1 MIHLNPI
8 FSSFVATSKLELI
21 NKEDLVQYTYD
32 IINLTENSKIQ
43 LPGEKFTT
51 VKSQSL
57 PLNLQEPVL
66 QPLLKGMQDCFSKI
80 YNSLELKT
88 NKKIV
93 ISNLWCNINNND
105 NIDRPHIHP
114 ESFLSAIFYLK
125 ADKDNSEIV
134 FQNPVTPIQYVIHG
148 SLVDNFNQ
156 FNSHLYKVQPETDLA
171 LFFPGWLRHYVA
183 KNHASDRISYAFDT
197 KVVDND

>member
-1 MIHLNPI
+1 
-8 FSSFVATSKLELI
+8 
-21 NKEDLVQYTYD
+21 
-32 IINLTENSKIQ
+32 
-43 LPGEKFTT
+43 
-51 VKSQSL
+51 
-57 PLNLQEPVL
+57 
-66 QPLLKGMQDCFSKI
+66 MQDCFSKI

-114 ESFLSAIFYLK
+114 ESFLSGIFYLK
-125 ADKDNSEIV
+125 ADNDNSEIV

-148 SLVDNFNQ
+148 SLVDSFNQ
-156 FNSHLYKVQPETDLA
+156 FNSHLYKVKPETDLA

-183 KNHASDRISYAFDT
+183 KNNGSDRISYAFDT